1 MIYAQKEELLFLRG
15 LLYQGDNMRRSAR
28 DRLKIKIAK
37 LIEENSEVGAE
48 FDSYDIQKWW
58 GKQKYNKNVPS
69 IKQIS
74 KILPG
79 LELEQ
84 HDNKPKIYTYSW
96 DGKST
101 IWTVVE
107 DPYDNA
113 PSGKE

>member
-1 MIYAQKEELLFLRG
+1 
-15 LLYQGDNMRRSAR
+15 MRRSSR

-37 LIEENSEVGAE
+37 LIIENVQPGVE

-58 GKQKYNKNVPS
+58 ENQKYNKNVPS

-84 HDNKPKIYTYSW
+84 HDNRPKIYTYSW
-96 DGKST
+96 DGKSE
-101 IWTVVE
+101 IWSVVE
-107 DPYDNA
+107 DPYENA
-113 PSGKE
+113 PSGSE